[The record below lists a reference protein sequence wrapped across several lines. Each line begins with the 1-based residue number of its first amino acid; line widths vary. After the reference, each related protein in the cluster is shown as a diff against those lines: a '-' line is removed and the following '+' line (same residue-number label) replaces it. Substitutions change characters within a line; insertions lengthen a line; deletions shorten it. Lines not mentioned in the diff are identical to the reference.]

1 MRGRGVE
8 GFEPLGVEGLEVGLL
23 DEVWEAEDEG
33 GAKGLKMGVE
43 EEVVS
48 WDVEGATM
56 LRPEEDPVV
65 GEGVGM
71 SIGEETEALP
81 SLEEADP
88 GGVGNSDG
96 SPPFC
101 LRRRAAAMAASF
113 SAFLATL
120 RALPEGK
127 EGEG

>member
-1 MRGRGVE
+1 
-8 GFEPLGVEGLEVGLL
+8 
-23 DEVWEAEDEG
+23 
-33 GAKGLKMGVE
+33 
-43 EEVVS
+43 
-48 WDVEGATM
+48 M